1 MFIDKQFFKDKS
13 KYDLFKETVNS
24 CDFYSFDLEMTGI
37 ELGAHTNFVDYDFP
51 QLRYDK
57 MKQVAQEYEAIQIG
71 ISFYIPKEKINPDE
85 SKEKVYLERT
95 FCAYLFQNS
104 PNKFL
109 IDLYSEDSS
118 FKSIFKKNIKSNP
131 ETLKFL
137 NTEKFDF
144 NSWIKESHHYNKL
157 SKESIIIDLLKK
169 HVNYGKIPDSV
180 MEFSNSAKDN
190 LIKTIHEV
198 VLFFVFSNE
207 KKIEISAESDFY
219 ANYVVGLNLPNFLKI
234 KNINIIK
241 SKTKKGVLLVEKS
254 KASLD
259 LKEFKEK
266 FNLVDCHSDILD
278 KAIKDVITFDSVYK
292 YKYYRFIN
300 NYKSN
305 EEVDMFLKSSLND
318 ELGFSNLIKLLI
330 ESEKPI
336 IGHNMLYDL
345 LFIYDKFIDDLPNK
359 LEDFLI
365 NVNKYFPHTI
375 DTKILSHNSNKFSVT
390 KLSDMLKSCEK
401 FKYSSYI
408 QIIPDVQNNFCLY
421 DTEIGK
427 EHDAGYDARIT
438 GRLFIYLIKGLEYN
452 FIVDDSILKV
462 SKEFIKFDD
471 LLKSGLSNIVVY
483 NINKGFPYNNFY
495 FNKDQSLLSKQNEL
509 IIDSFN
515 RNVFMLIFK
524 EKDLIIFEAKEVI
537 SSERFIFKLVK
548 LNQSTF
554 VVEVLN
560 YNDDEDIKQA
570 YKELS
575 NKPEI
580 SSILK
585 YKEYYDNYATKI
597 N

>member
-1 MFIDKQFFKDKS
+1 MFIDKQFMKDKS

-37 ELGAHTNFVDYDFP
+37 ELGAHTNFVEYDFP

-71 ISFYIPKEKINPDE
+71 ISFYIPKEKINSDE
-85 SKEKVYLERT
+85 SIEKVYLERT

-109 IDLYSEDSS
+109 IDLYSEDST

-137 NTEKFDF
+137 NAEKFDF

-157 SKESIIIDLLKK
+157 NKEKIIADLLKK

-180 MEFSNSAKDN
+180 MEFSNTSKDI
-190 LIKTIHEV
+190 LIKIIHAL
-198 VLFFVFSNE
+198 VLFLVFSNE
-207 KKIEISAESDFY
+207 KKIEISAENEFY
-219 ANYVVGLNLPNFLKI
+219 ANFVVGLNLPNFLKI

-241 SKTKKGVLLVEKS
+241 SKTNKGALLIEKS

-266 FNLVDCHSDILD
+266 FNLVGCHIDTLE
-278 KAIKDVITFDSVYK
+278 KAIKDAITFDSVYK
-292 YKYYRFIN
+292 YKYYRFL

-305 EEVDMFLKSSLND
+305 EEVEMFLESSLTD
-318 ELGFSNLIKLLI
+318 ELGFSNLIKVLI
-330 ESEKPI
+330 ESKKPI
-336 IGHNMLYDL
+336 IGHNMLYDM
-345 LFIYDKFIDDLPNK
+345 LFIYDKFIDDLPYK

-365 NVNKYFPHTI
+365 NVNLYFPHTL

-390 KLSDMLKSCEK
+390 KLSDMLKSCDK

-421 DTEIGK
+421 DTENGK

-452 FIVDDSILKV
+452 FIVDDSTLKL
-462 SKEFIKFDD
+462 SKDYIKFED

-483 NINKGFPYNNFY
+483 NINKGFPFNNFY
-495 FNKDQSLLSKQNEL
+495 FNNDQSLLSKQNDL
-509 IIDSFN
+509 ILETFN
-515 RNVFMLIFK
+515 RNVFMLKFK

-548 LNQSTF
+548 LNNMTF

-560 YNDDEDIKQA
+560 YNNEKDIKEA
-570 YKELS
+570 YEELS
-575 NKPEI
+575 NKSEI
-580 SSILK
+580 DSVIN
-585 YKEYYDNYATKI
+585 YKEYYDNYVKI